1 MHIVL
6 IKKLVGFSYYGNIP
20 EIPNT
25 EDDRFEV
32 FPLTFDDRDLIMSFV
47 FDINNVCKTSL
58 DYGDVEFF
66 DNEQCR
72 LLEEVINKSEFN
84 SLNKRQLQL
93 FEVIK
98 RFSKEAQAL
107 KTGIVI
113 EL

>member
-6 IKKLVGFSYYGNIP
+6 IKKPVGFSYYGNIL

-32 FPLTFDDRDLIMSFV
+32 FTLTFDDRDLLMSFV

-66 DNEQCR
+66 DSEQCR

>member
-25 EDDRFEV
+25 EDDRFVE
-32 FPLTFDDRDLIMSFV
+32 FPLSFDDRNLLMPFIFE
-47 FDINNVCKTSL
+47 INKACGTAL
-58 DYGDVEFF
+58 DFGDVEFF
-66 DNEQCR
+66 DSEQCR

-84 SLNKRQLQL
+84 CLDQRQLQL

>member
-1 MHIVL
+1 MHIAV
-6 IKKLVGFSYYGNIP
+6 IKKLVGFSYYGDIP

-32 FPLTFDDRDLIMSFV
+32 FPLSFDDRDLLMPFV
-47 FDINNVCKTSL
+47 FDINDACKTAL
-58 DYGDVEFF
+58 DYGDVDFF

-72 LLEEVINKSEFN
+72 LLEEFINTIDFDR
-84 SLNKRQLQL
+84 LNQRQLKL

-98 RFSKEAQAL
+98 NYSKEAQTL

>member
-32 FPLTFDDRDLIMSFV
+32 FPLTFDDRDLIMPFV
-47 FDINNVCKTSL
+47 FEINKACGTAL
-58 DYGDVEFF
+58 DFGDVEFF

-72 LLEEVINKSEFN
+72 LLEGFIDTISFSRLNPRQ
-84 SLNKRQLQL
+84 SLLI
-93 FEVIK
+93 EVIK
-98 RFSKEAQAL
+98 SFSKEAQAL

>member
-58 DYGDVEFF
+58 AYGDVEFF
-66 DNEQCR
+66 DSEQCR
-72 LLEEVINKSEFN
+72 LLEEFIYKSEFN

-98 RFSKEAQAL
+98 SFSKEAQAL

>member
-1 MHIVL
+1 MHIAV

-32 FPLTFDDRDLIMSFV
+32 FTLFFDDRDLLMPFV
-47 FDINNVCKTSL
+47 FDINDACKTVL
-58 DYGDVEFF
+58 DYGDVDFF
-66 DNEQCR
+66 DSEQCR
-72 LLEEVINKSEFN
+72 LLEEFINTIN
-84 SLNKRQLQL
+84 SNCLNQRQLKL

-98 RFSKEAQAL
+98 NYSKEAQTL